1 MGCFSI
7 SSVIIISNLN
17 SNVKRKSISRTES
30 NHPRVSEP
38 KFLFLLFVSG
48 WEVHPNRLPS
58 STGREL
64 KGILS
69 SSLTLSDYSIR
80 YRWSIVKSFFK
91 VSLRYSEVLKDIHEP
106 RHTQYTKPKRKC
118 QVFFSWKTY
127 RLGMRLGLSRALQE
141 SYHLAWYSSCIPQR
155 TSEVFWDFWYNFCI
169 PVGKMSLKWGLSQQ
183 KLTIYSNI

>member
-118 QVFFSWKTY
+118 QVFFLWGVSHGPCKNRTI
-127 RLGMRLGLSRALQE
+127 LHGTV
-141 SYHLAWYSSCIPQR
+141 LAFLKEPLR
-155 TSEVFWDFWYNFCI
+155 FSEISGIIFAFLWEKCRWSGD
-169 PVGKMSLKWGLSQQ
+169 
-183 KLTIYSNI
+183 